1 MKPLSLDRR
10 LHGTGNDTF
19 EEETRGA
26 RQDGDVEMVVEGSD
40 LDQLGRGQSL
50 DDGSDSLVVATRLR
64 VGDD

>member
-10 LHGTGNDTF
+10 LHGTGNDAL

-40 LDQLGRGQSL
+40 LDQLGQSL